1 MGEIFNK
8 VHELVKLDYRF
19 FTTPG
24 HKQGNAYVD
33 FDNFFKY
40 DLTEV
45 YGLDNLH
52 NPNSC
57 IESSLNELSNFYES
71 KKSYYLVNG
80 STSGIQI
87 MIFSCLNEGDEI
99 LVERGCHKS
108 IINALVLRKVK
119 VNYINREVYNFDLLC
134 PTNNST
140 ICYSNEN
147 LILNDI
153 KNEIN
158 KNDKIKCVLL
168 TNPNYYGFYVNQKE
182 IYEYLKSKKIFFII
196 DSAHG
201 AHIRSFNKE
210 LLCTNKFCDMS
221 VMSAHKTLGVLTQG
235 AYLHVNNEDLVT
247 RSQEY
252 FSIFTTTSPSY
263 LIMISLEKALEES
276 KKYFENG
283 SNLIEIC
290 NDLNQFINSNS
301 CITPINNSWVNS
313 YTNGNFY
320 YDDTRICLKFNFEN
334 GSGNELY
341 DYLFSKKLVCEM
353 SFFNG
358 VVLIPT
364 IYNSNEDFQL
374 LKFHLNNFK
383 SEKKYSNIL
392 KCVYN
397 AYNTK
402 SFKVFE
408 PYEIYT
414 KKFTNVKLKDSI
426 SRVSYK
432 DIFLYPPGTPIIM
445 RGEMILKEHVELI
458 DEYRKF
464 SYDVNG
470 LDGGYILWRGNK
482 WRVKY

>member
-1 MGEIFNK
+1 MGEIFNN
-8 VHELVKLDYRF
+8 VNELVKYKYRF

-24 HKQGNAYVD
+24 HKQGNAYLD
-33 FDNFFKY
+33 FKDVFKY

-45 YGLDNLH
+45 DGLDNLH
-52 NPNSC
+52 NPSSC
-57 IESSLNELSNFYES
+57 IESSLKDLSNFYES

-134 PTNNST
+134 PNSSSS
-140 ICYSNEN
+140 ICYSSEKS
-147 LILNDI
+147 ILNDI

-158 KNDKIKCVLL
+158 KNPKIKCVLL
-168 TNPNYYGFYVNQKE
+168 TNPNYYGFYLNQKE
-182 IYEYLKSKKIFFII
+182 IYKYLKSKKVFLII

-201 AHIRSFNKE
+201 AHIRSFNKD
-210 LLCTNKFCDMS
+210 LLCTNKYCDMS
-221 VMSAHKTLGVLTQG
+221 VMSAHKTLAVLTQG
-235 AYLHVNNEDLVT
+235 AYLHVNNLDLIDK
-247 RSQEY
+247 SQEY

-263 LIMISLEKALEES
+263 LIMISLEKALEEC
-276 KKYFENG
+276 KKYFKNG
-283 SNLIEIC
+283 SNLTEIC
-290 NDLNQFINSNS
+290 NDLNKFINLNS
-301 CITPINNSWVNS
+301 SITSINNSWVS
-313 YTNGNFY
+313 LHTKDNFF
-320 YDDTRICLKFNFEN
+320 YDDTRICLKFDFEN
-334 GSGNELY
+334 GNGNELY
-341 DYLFSKKLVCEM
+341 NYLFSKKIVCEM
-353 SFFNG
+353 SFYNG

-364 IYNSNEDFQL
+364 IYNDYEDFKL
-374 LKFHLNNFK
+374 LKVHLKNFK
-383 SEKKYSNIL
+383 SERKYSNIL

-397 AYNTK
+397 AYNIK
-402 SFKVFE
+402 NFKVFE

-414 KKFTNVKLKDSI
+414 KKCTYVKLKDSVSRI
-426 SRVSYK
+426 SSK

-458 DEYRKF
+458 DEYRKS

-470 LDGGYILWRGNK
+470 LNGDYLSILED
-482 WRVKY
+482 